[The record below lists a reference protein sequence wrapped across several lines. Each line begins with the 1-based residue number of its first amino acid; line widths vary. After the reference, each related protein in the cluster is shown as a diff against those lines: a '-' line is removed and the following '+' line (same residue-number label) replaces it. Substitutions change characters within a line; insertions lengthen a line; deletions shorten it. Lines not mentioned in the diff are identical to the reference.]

1 MQAVELQV
9 QRKKKLQIYVKQVR
23 VMRLG
28 SATYRKLILLV
39 LLFHQLRFER
49 QLIIQYWKHIF
60 NTYFLF
66 N

>member
-1 MQAVELQV
+1 MQAVELQI

-49 QLIIQYWKHIF
+49 RLIIQYWKHIF